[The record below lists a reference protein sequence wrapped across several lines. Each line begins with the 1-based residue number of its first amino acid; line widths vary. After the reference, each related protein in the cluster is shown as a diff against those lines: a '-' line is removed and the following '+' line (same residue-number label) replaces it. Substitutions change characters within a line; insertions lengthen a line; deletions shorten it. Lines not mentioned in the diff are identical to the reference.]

1 MQREVRF
8 VLISL
13 YREVY
18 LYLIKKVR
26 NMKTKRPK
34 IKPKRVELAADRLRA
49 INHQLRIKIIHFI
62 HETEET
68 SVSNLYHQLKLEQSV
83 ASQHLRILRDARL
96 VTTRRDGKFIL
107 YSLDYDQVEKV
118 VKVANEL
125 ARIYRQEA

>member
-1 MQREVRF
+1 
-8 VLISL
+8 
-13 YREVY
+13 
-18 LYLIKKVR
+18 
-26 NMKTKRPK
+26 MKTKRPK

-83 ASQHLRILRDARL
+83 SSQRLRILRDARL
-96 VTTRRDGKFIL
+96 VTTKRDGKFIL